1 MWFFWGILPKGEGG
15 QTETNYQ
22 FGSLPL
28 GVIKERVDSNLDMGQ
43 ILVTILVS
51 ISGRNNILNYGK
63 ERR

>member
-28 GVIKERVDSNLDMGQ
+28 GVIKERVDWNLDMGQ
-43 ILVTILVS
+43 ILVTILVFD
-51 ISGRNNILNYGK
+51 IGEK
-63 ERR
+63 